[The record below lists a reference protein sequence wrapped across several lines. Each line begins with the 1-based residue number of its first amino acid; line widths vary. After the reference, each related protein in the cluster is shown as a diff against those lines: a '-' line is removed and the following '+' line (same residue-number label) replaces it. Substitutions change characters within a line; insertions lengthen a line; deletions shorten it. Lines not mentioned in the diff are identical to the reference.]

1 MKQTEMNPT
10 MQEKITGKVIPE
22 TAARTALGTVLKILP
37 ETAQRMATVT
47 VTEIKHLTNT
57 IQKKTESLTDI
68 DSVRKT
74 KDKSRKKNV
83 QEWQI

>member
-1 MKQTEMNPT
+1 MNPI
-10 MQEKITGKVIPE
+10 MQEKITGKMIPE
-22 TAARTALGTVLKILP
+22 TAGRTARGTALKMLP
-37 ETAQRMATVT
+37 ETAQRTVTAT

-83 QEWQI
+83 QECQI